1 MRRWLPHR
9 ILGGKHV
16 TNPRQTSVDESESD
30 TWTSQGSKGPPETQ
44 TDSKLAMHLEL
55 TLGPTYISV
64 TGRMHSSNGGTRGSA
79 QRPLATL
86 ILAFHVVPSNW
97 LRSAPRGVLDTFGAR
112 GLHVLFRQIE
122 GRGLICT
129 HHI

>member
-30 TWTSQGSKGPPETQ
+30 TWTSQGSKGPPGTQ
-44 TDSKLAMHLEL
+44 TDSKMVMDLEL

-64 TGRMHSSNGGTRGSA
+64 TRRKQSSNGGTRGSSD
-79 QRPLATL
+79 ATIGPTASGYSHL
-86 ILAFHVVPSNW
+86 
-97 LRSAPRGVLDTFGAR
+97 
-112 GLHVLFRQIE
+112 GLPCGDL
-122 GRGLICT
+122 
-129 HHI
+129 